1 MSSPRAQSPSLSDLE
16 TRKQLLLAELEDG
29 GSSSDT
35 ATKTPLSKPVSSTLG
50 KVKSIEFGTPIPE
63 SASPYSR
70 LPNPE
75 KFSRDICDVINFE
88 NLPDSTGKYEKMNHL
103 LRKVR
108 TVVAQIQHDE
118 DDQCDNGKWPQANSS
133 VKINKTEGETYVQSW
148 LDESLM

>member
-1 MSSPRAQSPSLSDLE
+1 MLKLSNSEFLYLLQGQSAMSSPRAQSPSLSDLE

-35 ATKTPLSKPVSSTLG
+35 TPRTPLPKPGSSMLG
-50 KVKSIEFGTPIPE
+50 KVKSVDLGTPVVQ

-75 KFSRDICDVINFE
+75 KFSRDVCDIINFE
-88 NLPDSTGKYEKMNHL
+88 NLPDSTGKYEKMNDL

-108 TVVAQIQHDE
+108 TEVARIQQDDDDE
-118 DDQCDNGKWPQANSS
+118 CDGGK
-133 VKINKTEGETYVQSW
+133 
-148 LDESLM
+148 